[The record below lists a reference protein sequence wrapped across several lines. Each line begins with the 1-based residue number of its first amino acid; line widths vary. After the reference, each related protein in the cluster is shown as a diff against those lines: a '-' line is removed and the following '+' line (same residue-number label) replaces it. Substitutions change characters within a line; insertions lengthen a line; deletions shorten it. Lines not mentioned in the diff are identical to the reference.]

1 MNKGWIPDTCTSL
14 NLVFGMLAIFVML
27 MGGVKYGPLID
38 GPICILLAL
47 VADGMDG
54 RLARLLGTVDEK
66 GKEMD
71 SLCDVVSFGVAPGIM
86 SVLFTLSVISM
97 AAMKA
102 GLQPQNLRYFVYF
115 SMAAG
120 IIYAVCGMMRLARF
134 NVNVNVVHG
143 YFMGLPIPAG
153 GCLIATATML
163 IANLPFIPP
172 IIIGYMAPII
182 VIVIGFLMVSH
193 VHYPDFKGKGE
204 KINIVAVILALL
216 FAVGIIFICRTVF
229 PFAILFA
236 VFSTYA
242 VFGILNTICNK
253 IA

>member
-1 MNKGWIPDTCTSL
+1 MNKAWIPNTCTSL
-14 NLVFGMLAIFVML
+14 NLVFGILSIFAML
-27 MGGVKYGPLID
+27 MGGVKFGPLVD

-47 VADGMDG
+47 AADGLDG
-54 RLARLLGTVDEK
+54 RLARHFGTVDER

-102 GLQPQNLRYFVYF
+102 GMQPVDLRYFIYF
-115 SMAAG
+115 SIAAG
-120 IIYAVCGMMRLARF
+120 VIYAVCGMWRLARF
-134 NVNVNVVHG
+134 NVNAAVVHG

-153 GCLIATATML
+153 GCMIATATML
-163 IANLPFIPP
+163 IANLPFIPS
-172 IIIGYMAPII
+172 IAIGYAAPIVV
-182 VIVIGFLMVSH
+182 VITGLLMISH
-193 VHYPDFKGKGE
+193 IHYPDFKGEGE
-204 KINIVAVILALL
+204 KINVIALVVSL
-216 FAVGIIFICRTVF
+216 VFALSIIFMCRSAF

-236 VFSTYA
+236 VFATYA
-242 VFGILNTICNK
+242 VFGILNTVCNK